1 MNRCPITYED
11 CGEDR
16 HSQRG
21 LRLLSRKLAGLEDL
35 PYTAAQQRREAIRR
49 AGKMSIQGVQ
59 PKLSAVLNVEQSSFE
74 IVESGGRYIIKP
86 QMFEYPE
93 VPENEDL
100 TMKLAEAAGLETPFH
115 GLIYSKDGSLSYLIR
130 RFDRTG
136 RTGKVPLEDFAQLL
150 GQDRDTKYGSSM
162 EQVASVLD
170 RFCTFP
176 AIEKLKLFKLT
187 LFNYLTGN
195 EDAHLKNFSLIRR
208 DNKVELS
215 PVYDLLNSTMIL
227 DSGEELALPLKG
239 KKNKLGREDFLDYFA
254 KERLGLMDKAIS
266 RTIHE
271 LEGAFPLWLDLL
283 GRSFLSDKRKAMYRS
298 LLDRRAR
305 ALGIIATLN
314 RRQA

>member
-11 CGEDR
+11 CGENR
-16 HSQRG
+16 YSQRG
-21 LRLLSRKLAGLEDL
+21 LRLLSRKLARLEDL

-59 PKLSAVLNVEQSSFE
+59 PKLSAVLHAEQGAFD

-100 TMKLAEAAGLETPFH
+100 TMKLAQAAGLEVPFH
-115 GLIYSKDGSLSYLIR
+115 GLIHSKDGSLSYVIR

-136 RTGKVPLEDFAQLL
+136 RTGKVPVEDFAQLL

-176 AIEKLKLFKLT
+176 ALEKLKLFKLT

-195 EDAHLKNFSLIRR
+195 EDAHLKNFSLIRKN
-208 DNKVELS
+208 DKVELS

-239 KKNKLGREDFLDYFA
+239 KKNRLTREDFMDYFA
-254 KERLGLMDKAIS
+254 VERLGLMDKAIS
-266 RTIHE
+266 RTIRD
-271 LEGAFPLWLDLL
+271 LESAYPLWMDLL

-305 ALGIIATLN
+305 TLGLLAP
-314 RRQA
+314 

>member
-16 HSQRG
+16 YSQRG
-21 LRLLSRKLAGLEDL
+21 LRLLSRKLARLEDL

-49 AGKMSIQGVQ
+49 AGRMSIQGVQ
-59 PKLSAVLNVEQSSFE
+59 PKLSAILHAEQGAFD

-100 TMKLAEAAGLETPFH
+100 TMKLAQTAGLEAPFH
-115 GLIYSKDGSLSYLIR
+115 GLIHSKDGTLSYVIR

-136 RTGKVPLEDFAQLL
+136 HAGKVPLEDFAQLL

-162 EQVASVLD
+162 EQVVSVLD

-208 DNKVELS
+208 NDKVELS
-215 PVYDLLNSTMIL
+215 PGYDLLNSTMIL

-239 KKNKLGREDFLDYFA
+239 KKNRLTREDFMDYFA
-254 KERLGLMDKAIS
+254 KERLGLMDKAVS
-266 RTIHE
+266 RTIRE
-271 LEGAFPLWLDLL
+271 LENAYPLWLELL
-283 GRSFLSDKRKAMYRS
+283 GRSFLSNKRKAMYRS

-305 ALGIIATLN
+305 TLGMLAP
-314 RRQA
+314 

>member
-11 CGEDR
+11 CGDEKY
-16 HSQRG
+16 SLRG
-21 LRLLSRKLAGLEDL
+21 MRLLSRRLTHLEDF
-35 PYTAAQQRREAIRR
+35 PYSAAQQRREAIRR

-59 PKLSAVLNVEQSSFE
+59 PKLSAVLNVEQGTFD

-86 QMFEYPE
+86 QMHEYPE

-100 TMKLAEAAGLETPFH
+100 TMKLAEAAGLEVPLH
-115 GLIYSKDGSLSYLIR
+115 GLIHSKDGTLSYVIR

-136 RTGKVPLEDFAQLL
+136 RSGKVPLEDFAQLL

-176 AIEKLKLFKLT
+176 AIEKLKLFRLS

-208 DNKVELS
+208 NEKVELS
-215 PVYDLLNSTMIL
+215 PVYDLLNSTIVL
-227 DSGEELALPLKG
+227 DSGEELALPLRG
-239 KKNKLGREDFLDYFA
+239 KKNRLKREDFMDYFA
-254 KERLGLMDKAIS
+254 KERLGLTDKAIS
-266 RTIHE
+266 RTIRE
-271 LEGAFPLWLDLL
+271 LEDAYPLWINLL
-283 GRSFLSDKRKAMYRS
+283 RRSFLSDKRKTMYRE
-298 LLDRRAR
+298 LLDRRAQTM
-305 ALGIIATLN
+305 GTLV
-314 RRQA
+314 R

>member
-11 CGEDR
+11 CGDER
-16 HSQRG
+16 YSLRG
-21 LRLLSRKLAGLEDL
+21 MRLLSRRLTHLEDF
-35 PYTAAQQRREAIRR
+35 PYSAAQQRREAIRR

-59 PKLSAVLNVEQSSFE
+59 PKLSAVLNVEQGTFE

-86 QMFEYPE
+86 QMHEYPE

-100 TMKLAEAAGLETPFH
+100 TMKLAAAAGLEVPFH
-115 GLIYSKDGSLSYLIR
+115 GLIHSKDGTLSYVIR

-136 RTGKVPLEDFAQLL
+136 RSGKVPLEDFAQLL

-176 AIEKLKLFKLT
+176 AIEKLKIFRLS

-208 DNKVELS
+208 NEKVELS
-215 PVYDLLNSTMIL
+215 PVYDLLNSTIVL
-227 DSGEELALPLKG
+227 DSGEELALPLRG
-239 KKNKLGREDFLDYFA
+239 KKNRLKREDFMDYFA
-254 KERLGLMDKAIS
+254 KERLGLTDKAIS
-266 RTIHE
+266 RTIRE
-271 LEGAFPLWLDLL
+271 LEDAYPLWINLL
-283 GRSFLSDKRKAMYRS
+283 RRSFLSDKRKTMYRE
-298 LLDRRAR
+298 LLDRRAQTMGMSAR
-305 ALGIIATLN
+305 
-314 RRQA
+314 

>member
-16 HSQRG
+16 YSQRG
-21 LRLLSRKLAGLEDL
+21 LRLLSRRLTRLEDL

-59 PKLSAVLNVEQSSFE
+59 PKLSAVLNVEQSAFE

-100 TMKLAEAAGLETPFH
+100 TMKLAEAAGLDVPFH
-115 GLIYSKDGSLSYLIR
+115 GLILSKDGALSYLIR

-136 RTGKVPLEDFAQLL
+136 RTGRVPLEDFAQLL
-150 GQDRDTKYGSSM
+150 GQDRDTKYSSSM

-208 DNKVELS
+208 NDKVELS

-239 KKNKLGREDFLDYFA
+239 KKNRLTREDFMDYFA

-266 RTIHE
+266 RTIRD
-271 LEGAFPLWLDLL
+271 LESAYPLWLELL
-283 GRSFLSDKRKAMYRS
+283 GRSFLSDKRKALYRS
-298 LLDRRAR
+298 LLDRRTR
-305 ALGIIATLN
+305 TLGILAH
-314 RRQA
+314 

>member
-11 CGEDR
+11 CGEEKYSL
-16 HSQRG
+16 HG
-21 LRLLSRKLAGLEDL
+21 LRLLSRRLTRLDDF
-35 PYTAAQQRREAIRR
+35 PYTAAQQRREAIQR

-59 PKLSAVLNVEQSSFE
+59 SKLSAALNVEQSTFE

-86 QMFEYPE
+86 QMSEYPE

-100 TMKLAEAAGLETPFH
+100 TMKLAEAAGLEVPFH
-115 GLIYSKDGSLSYLIR
+115 GLIHSKDGALSYVIR

-136 RTGKVPLEDFAQLL
+136 RSGKVPLEDFAQLL
-150 GQDRDTKYGSSM
+150 GQDRETKYGSSM

-176 AIEKLKLFKLT
+176 AIEKLKLFRLS

-208 DNKVELS
+208 NEKVELS
-215 PVYDLLNSTMIL
+215 PAYDLLNSTIVV
-227 DSGEELALPLKG
+227 DSGEELALPLNG
-239 KKNKLGREDFLDYFA
+239 KKNKLGREDFLEYFA

-266 RTIHE
+266 RTIRD
-271 LEGAFPLWLDLL
+271 LESAYPFWLELL
-283 GRSFLSDKRKAMYRS
+283 GRSFLSDKRKALYRS
-298 LLDRRAR
+298 LLDRRAGT
-305 ALGIIATLN
+305 LGMSVP
-314 RRQA
+314 

>member
-11 CGEDR
+11 CGEEKYSL
-16 HSQRG
+16 HG
-21 LRLLSRKLAGLEDL
+21 LRLLSRRLTRLVDF
-35 PYTAAQQRREAIRR
+35 PYTAAQQRREAIQR

-59 PKLSAVLNVEQSSFE
+59 PKLSAVLNVEQSTFE

-86 QMFEYPE
+86 QMSEYPE

-100 TMKLAEAAGLETPFH
+100 TMKLAVAAGLEAPFH
-115 GLIYSKDGSLSYLIR
+115 GLIHSKDGTLSYVIR

-136 RTGKVPLEDFAQLL
+136 HAGKVPLEDFAQLL
-150 GQDRDTKYGSSM
+150 SLDRDTKYASSM

-176 AIEKLKLFKLT
+176 ALEKLKLFKLT

-208 DNKVELS
+208 NEKVELS
-215 PVYDLLNSTMIL
+215 PVYDLLNSTIVI

-239 KKNKLGREDFLDYFA
+239 KKNKHGREDFLDYFA
-254 KERLGLMDKAIS
+254 KERLGIMDKAIS

-271 LEGAFPLWLDLL
+271 LEGAYPLWLDLL
-283 GRSFLSDKRKAMYRS
+283 SKSFLSDKRKAMYRS
-298 LLDRRAR
+298 LLDRRAHT
-305 ALGIIATLN
+305 LGILSP
-314 RRQA
+314 

>member
-11 CGEDR
+11 CGDER
-16 HSQRG
+16 YSLRG
-21 LRLLSRKLAGLEDL
+21 LRLLSRRLTHLEDL

-49 AGKMSIQGVQ
+49 AGRMSIQGVQ
-59 PKLSAVLNVEQSSFE
+59 PKLGAVLHVEQGIFD

-86 QMFEYPE
+86 QMSEYPE

-100 TMKLAEAAGLETPFH
+100 TMRLATAAGLEAPFH
-115 GLIYSKDGSLSYLIR
+115 GLIHSKDGTLSYVIR

-136 RTGKVPLEDFAQLL
+136 HAGRVPLEDFAQLL

-176 AIEKLKLFKLT
+176 ALEKLKLFKLT

-208 DNKVELS
+208 DDKVELS

-239 KKNKLGREDFLDYFA
+239 RKNKLGREDFLDYFA
-254 KERLGLMDKAIS
+254 KERLGLTDKAIS
-266 RTIHE
+266 RTIRD
-271 LEGAFPLWLDLL
+271 LENAYPLWLDLL
-283 GRSFLSDKRKAMYRS
+283 GRSFLSNKRKAMYRS
-298 LLDRRAR
+298 LLDRRAGT
-305 ALGIIATLN
+305 LGLLAP
-314 RRQA
+314 

>member
-16 HSQRG
+16 YSQRG
-21 LRLLSRKLAGLEDL
+21 LRLLSRKLTGLEDL

-49 AGKMSIQGVQ
+49 AGRMSIQGVQ
-59 PKLSAVLNVEQSSFE
+59 PKLSAVLNVEMSAIE

-100 TMKLAEAAGLETPFH
+100 TMKLAEAVGLEVPFH
-115 GLIYSKDGSLSYLIR
+115 GLIHSKDGALSYLIR

-136 RTGKVPLEDFAQLL
+136 RKGKVPVEDFAQLL
-150 GQDRDTKYGSSM
+150 GRDRDTKYGSSM
-162 EQVASVLD
+162 EQVASVLE

-176 AIEKLKLFKLT
+176 ALEKLKLFKLT
-187 LFNYLTGN
+187 VFNYLTGN
-195 EDAHLKNFSLIRR
+195 EDAHLKNFSLIRKN
-208 DNKVELS
+208 DKVELS

-239 KKNKLGREDFLDYFA
+239 KKNRLTREDFMDYFA

-266 RTIHE
+266 RTIRD
-271 LEGAFPLWLDLL
+271 LESAYPLWLDLL

-298 LLDRRAR
+298 LLERRAR
-305 ALGIIATLN
+305 TLGLLAP
-314 RRQA
+314 

>member
-16 HSQRG
+16 YSQRG
-21 LRLLSRKLAGLEDL
+21 LRLLSRKLTRLEDL

-59 PKLSAVLNVEQSSFE
+59 PKLSAVLNVEQSTLE

-86 QMFEYPE
+86 PMSEYPE

-100 TMKLAEAAGLETPFH
+100 TMKLAKAAGLAVPFH
-115 GLIYSKDGSLSYLIR
+115 GLIYSKDDSLSYVIR

-136 RTGKVPLEDFAQLL
+136 RAGKVPLEDFAQLL
-150 GQDRDTKYGSSM
+150 GHDRDTKYGSSM

-176 AIEKLKLFKLT
+176 ALEKLNLFKLT

-208 DNKVELS
+208 DDKVELS

-239 KKNKLGREDFLDYFA
+239 KKNRLTREDFVDYFA
-254 KERLGLMDKAIS
+254 KERLGLMDRAIS
-266 RTIHE
+266 RTIRD
-271 LEGAFPLWLDLL
+271 LESAYPLWLDLL
-283 GRSFLSDKRKAMYRS
+283 GRSFLSDTRKKVYRE
-298 LLDRRAR
+298 LLARRAQT
-305 ALGIIATLN
+305 LGMSV
-314 RRQA
+314 R

>member
-11 CGEDR
+11 CGEEKYSL
-16 HSQRG
+16 HG
-21 LRLLSRKLAGLEDL
+21 LRLLSRRLTRLDDF
-35 PYTAAQQRREAIRR
+35 PYTAAQQRREAIQR

-59 PKLSAVLNVEQSSFE
+59 PKLSAVLNVEQGTFE

-100 TMKLAEAAGLETPFH
+100 TMKLAEAAGLEVPFH
-115 GLIYSKDGSLSYLIR
+115 GLIHSKDGTLSYVIR

-136 RTGKVPLEDFAQLL
+136 RSGKVPLEDFAQLL

-176 AIEKLKLFKLT
+176 AIEKLKLFRLS

-208 DNKVELS
+208 DGKVELS
-215 PVYDLLNSTMIL
+215 PVYDLLNSTIVL
-227 DSGEELALPLKG
+227 DSGEELALPLRG
-239 KKNKLGREDFLDYFA
+239 KKNRLKREDFMDYFA
-254 KERLGLMDKAIS
+254 KERLGLTDKAIS
-266 RTIHE
+266 RTIRD
-271 LEGAFPLWLDLL
+271 LEDAYPLWINLL
-283 GRSFLSDKRKAMYRS
+283 GRSFLSDKRKTVYRE
-298 LLDRRAR
+298 LLDRRAQT
-305 ALGIIATLN
+305 LGAPI
-314 RRQA
+314 R